1 MNEKIAKRKDHLFIV
16 LGGIFITNAL
26 IAEMIGVKIFSGEA
40 TLGLEPVN
48 LPILGFSMSFNLT
61 AGAVIWP
68 VVFITTDLI
77 NEYFGKPGVKF
88 ISFLT
93 AALIA
98 YAFIVL
104 FFSIHLPPA
113 EWWLDA
119 NSKDTQGN
127 HFNMDYAFSKIFGQ
141 GQRII
146 VGSLTAFLLGQLV
159 DVFVFQQLR
168 KTTGSKMLWLRATG
182 STLVSQLVDSFVVLF
197 IAFYGMFSFQQLIAI
212 GVTNYLYKFAVAIVL
227 TMIPFL
233 GAIATCAAALVIAF
247 VQFGDWQHPL
257 LVLAV
262 FAVVQSLEGFVIQP
276 KIMGDRTGLHPLTII
291 IAVMVGTSV
300 LGGIL
305 GGILAIPMTAAGKVL
320 MLRYVWK
327 QREA

>member
-119 NSKDTQGN
+119 NSKDPQGN

-227 TMIPFL
+227 TPAIYGGHFL
-233 GAIATCAAALVIAF
+233 IDRYLGKENARQIAEEATKKSN
-247 VQFGDWQHPL
+247 
-257 LVLAV
+257 
-262 FAVVQSLEGFVIQP
+262 SLF
-276 KIMGDRTGLHPLTII
+276 
-291 IAVMVGTSV
+291 
-300 LGGIL
+300 
-305 GGILAIPMTAAGKVL
+305 
-320 MLRYVWK
+320 
-327 QREA
+327 